1 MVSASPQGLPPTAAT
16 PRIGSQHIGGVY
28 PISTSTLDDIVA
40 PNAAPIRLNKGEAF
54 LFTEG
59 PVWDHE
65 GRLYFSD
72 SPSNRIMRVE
82 RDGSIMTFASATDGG
97 NGMALSHD
105 GRLYVCHGR
114 GNRISAYDTE
124 TGQAQTVV
132 DSYGGKPLNAPNDLV
147 LDRSGGLYFTDPV
160 FPAAGQRLSQD
171 VEAVYYLAPSGGLHR
186 ICDGIAKPNGIVLTN
201 DEATLLVADSFGKY
215 VWALDLGEPGA
226 MKHAYE
232 WGALEVPEAAYVLG
246 PGGAAVQL
254 EGHPEATIADGM
266 CLDAAGRLY
275 VTAQQGVQVLG
286 AGGNHIGTLTFPE
299 QPANCCFG
307 GGDLT
312 TLFVTAQTSVY
323 SLQMQVAGLR
333 MPLG

>member
-1 MVSASPQGLPPTAAT
+1 M
-16 PRIGSQHIGGVY
+16 
-28 PISTSTLDDIVA
+28 STLDDIVA
-40 PNAAPIRLNKGEAF
+40 ANAAPVRLNEGEAF

-65 GRLYFSD
+65 SRLYFSD
-72 SPSNRIMRVE
+72 SPSDRILRVE
-82 RDGSIMTFASATDGG
+82 RDGTFMTFASATDGG
-97 NGMALSHD
+97 NGMALSDD

-124 TGQAQTVV
+124 TGQAQAVA

-147 LDRSGGLYFTDPV
+147 FDRSGGLYFTDPV

-171 VEAVYYLAPSGGLHR
+171 VEAVYYLAPDGGLHR
-186 ICDGIAKPNGIVLTN
+186 IHDGIAKPNGIVLTN
-201 DEATLLVADSFGKY
+201 DEAMLLIAGSFGKY
-215 VWALDLGEPGA
+215 VWAVELGGPSTT
-226 MKHAYE
+226 KHAYE
-232 WGALEVPEAAYVLG
+232 WGELEVPEAAYVLG

-254 EGHPEATIADGM
+254 EGYPEATIADGM
-266 CLDAAGRLY
+266 CLDTEGRLY

-286 AGGNHIGTLTFPE
+286 ADGNHIGTLVFPE

-312 TLFVTAQTSVY
+312 TLYVTAQTSVY
-323 SLQMQVAGLR
+323 SLQMRVAGLR
-333 MPLG
+333 IPLG